1 MVISVAAKEFL
12 TRIQVTSDKVKEK
25 KPQIMDNQPIKK
37 EATVKIVNTVV
48 FICFLKVKSCKRS
61 KEIIQGKS
69 MACQINVDVV
79 IHKR

>member
-1 MVISVAAKEFL
+1 MVISVAAEEFL
-12 TRIQVTSDKVKEK
+12 TIQVTSIKVKEK

-48 FICFLKVKSCKRS
+48 FLCFLKVKSCKRS

>member
-1 MVISVAAKEFL
+1 MISVAAEEFL
-12 TRIQVTSDKVKEK
+12 TIQVTSIKVKEK

-48 FICFLKVKSCKRS
+48 FLCFLKVKSCKRS

-69 MACQINVDVV
+69 VACQINVDVV

>member
-1 MVISVAAKEFL
+1 MVISVAAEEFL
-12 TRIQVTSDKVKEK
+12 TIQVTSIKVKEK

>member
-1 MVISVAAKEFL
+1 MISVAAEEFL
-12 TRIQVTSDKVKEK
+12 TIQVTSIKVKEK

>member
-1 MVISVAAKEFL
+1 MISVAAEEFL
-12 TRIQVTSDKVKEK
+12 TIQVTSIKVKEK

-48 FICFLKVKSCKRS
+48 FLCFLKVKSCKRS

>member
-1 MVISVAAKEFL
+1 MVISVAAEEFL
-12 TRIQVTSDKVKEK
+12 TIQVTSIKVKEK

-48 FICFLKVKSCKRS
+48 FLCFLKVKSCKRS

-69 MACQINVDVV
+69 VACQINVDVV